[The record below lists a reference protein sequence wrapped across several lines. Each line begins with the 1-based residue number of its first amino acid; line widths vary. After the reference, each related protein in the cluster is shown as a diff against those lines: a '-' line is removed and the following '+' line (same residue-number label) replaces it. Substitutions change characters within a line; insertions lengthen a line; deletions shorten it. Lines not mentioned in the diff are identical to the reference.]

1 MAIFFFFIYCKIART
16 VNNFIDQTTEIEM
29 NVYKSKETREREK
42 KLKDASLAFKN
53 NAQNYL
59 INNVK
64 ALIEETNK
72 IQDIETIKN
81 RKEFLE
87 QNPKI
92 EKLTERQEMI
102 QSEGLMLIDRVLK
115 EDIDI
120 ENLTYKDI
128 WLQLGLT
135 SDLCHKIDFLGTM
148 SIGLDGVRENNLSR
162 LYNATKEKIV
172 SDVEDC

>member
-1 MAIFFFFIYCKIART
+1 MAIFFDDKYCKIART

-53 NAQNYL
+53 NAPNYL

>member
-1 MAIFFFFIYCKIART
+1 MAIFFDDKYCKIART
-16 VNNFIDQTTEIEM
+16 VNNFIDQTTEIEI

-120 ENLTYKDI
+120 ENLT
-128 WLQLGLT
+128 
-135 SDLCHKIDFLGTM
+135 
-148 SIGLDGVRENNLSR
+148 
-162 LYNATKEKIV
+162 
-172 SDVEDC
+172 

>member
-1 MAIFFFFIYCKIART
+1 MAIFFDDKYCKIART

-162 LYNATKEKIV
+162 LDNATKEKIV

>member
-1 MAIFFFFIYCKIART
+1 MAIFFDDKYCKIART

-64 ALIEETNK
+64 ALIEEANK

-120 ENLTYKDI
+120 ENLT
-128 WLQLGLT
+128 
-135 SDLCHKIDFLGTM
+135 
-148 SIGLDGVRENNLSR
+148 
-162 LYNATKEKIV
+162 
-172 SDVEDC
+172 

>member
-1 MAIFFFFIYCKIART
+1 MAIFFDDKYCKIART

-120 ENLTYKDI
+120 ENLT
-128 WLQLGLT
+128 
-135 SDLCHKIDFLGTM
+135 
-148 SIGLDGVRENNLSR
+148 
-162 LYNATKEKIV
+162 
-172 SDVEDC
+172 

>member
-1 MAIFFFFIYCKIART
+1 MAIFFDDKYCKIART

-148 SIGLDGVRENNLSR
+148 SIGLYGVRENNLSR

>member
-1 MAIFFFFIYCKIART
+1 MAIFFDDKYCKIART

-120 ENLTYKDI
+120 ENLSYKDI

>member
-1 MAIFFFFIYCKIART
+1 MAIFFDDKYCKIART

>member
-1 MAIFFFFIYCKIART
+1 
-16 VNNFIDQTTEIEM
+16 
-29 NVYKSKETREREK
+29 
-42 KLKDASLAFKN
+42 
-53 NAQNYL
+53 
-59 INNVK
+59 
-64 ALIEETNK
+64 
-72 IQDIETIKN
+72 
-81 RKEFLE
+81 
-87 QNPKI
+87 
-92 EKLTERQEMI
+92 MI

>member
-1 MAIFFFFIYCKIART
+1 
-16 VNNFIDQTTEIEM
+16 M

>member
-1 MAIFFFFIYCKIART
+1 MAIFFDDKYCKIART

-42 KLKDASLAFKN
+42 KLKDVSLAFKN

-81 RKEFLE
+81 REEFLE

-120 ENLTYKDI
+120 ENLT
-128 WLQLGLT
+128 
-135 SDLCHKIDFLGTM
+135 
-148 SIGLDGVRENNLSR
+148 
-162 LYNATKEKIV
+162 
-172 SDVEDC
+172 